1 MQLVHTLVHGFV
13 RPLEALLGRGDL
25 ASGELHEVRQ
35 ALEAYV
41 LGVESASNVVGCPF
55 VQGLVLLPGSAVENA
70 MRVQRMCGGVG
81 VGGGAVSVCV
91 V

>member
-1 MQLVHTLVHGFV
+1 MQLVHTLVNGFV

-55 VQGLVLLPGSAVENA
+55 VHGLVLLPGSRNPLYYYYYYYLQWK
-70 MRVQRMCGGVG
+70 MP
-81 VGGGAVSVCV
+81 
-91 V
+91 